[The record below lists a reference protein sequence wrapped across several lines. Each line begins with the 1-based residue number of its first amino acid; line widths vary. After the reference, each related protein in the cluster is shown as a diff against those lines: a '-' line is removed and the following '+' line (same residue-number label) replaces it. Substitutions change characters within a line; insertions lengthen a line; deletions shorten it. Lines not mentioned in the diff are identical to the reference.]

1 MSTENRKKLTFAAKI
16 QKQAT
21 KESITSYYTVFS
33 RGVFLIKEEF
43 GEKKGDKSS
52 DNWQKQV
59 VEAERRRM
67 ISVLRYR

>member
-33 RGVFLIKEEF
+33 KGVSLLKEEF
-43 GEKKGDKSS
+43 GKKK
-52 DNWQKQV
+52 
-59 VEAERRRM
+59 
-67 ISVLRYR
+67 